1 MRLTFKNEIGEY
13 YSKEP
18 EWKLISRLGP
28 VEDEGPYLIMKACDK
43 MCKNRKTPTAGGC
56 NGCPLRRLATLINGI
71 GE

>member
-1 MRLTFKNEIGEY
+1 MRMTFKADGSGY
-13 YSKEP
+13 YTNAPIERMVG
-18 EWKLISRLGP
+18 RLGP